1 MKLSIIAV
9 LLVTTLGGTA
19 AYFLD
24 LFQTQPRSLPKA
36 EAVAELAAPEVPQV
50 PAFVDYQSL
59 VAPIVSQ
66 RCESCHNRETLRDSA
81 LWADLQQFC
90 GETLSAKECASLHGW
105 KDAGAHIPSA
115 LADWSDLEREHW
127 SFRPLQT
134 FAVPAFEFQ
143 NPIDAFI
150 HQPLE
155 EAGLRMADRD
165 HRDTLIR
172 RLTFHITGL
181 PPSLEQLD
189 RWRSA
194 DSSIDAIIDELM
206 GSPAFGE
213 HWARHWLDLV
223 RYADTNGYEDDGPK
237 PLAWKY
243 RDFVIR
249 AFNDDV
255 PYDKFVRM
263 QLAGGL
269 KTNPTSDDF
278 IAVGFLR
285 LGPWDSEPDDVLQ
298 SHFDQVDDM
307 VSTIGTAFLGLSVG
321 CARCH
326 DHPEEPITAR
336 DYAAMAACFHGLH
349 RPTKGR
355 LEEHAPSATADQLAQ
370 ANDVRAQIRQ
380 FQRLAIEETSN
391 RQSKIYR
398 KQARDLE
405 REIHVDSAYRFVET
419 ATSGTPGALF
429 HRGNPHRP
437 LEHVSP
443 APLSVLSNIQFDQ
456 AASPRQQLADW
467 MFDEQ
472 SGLLARVM
480 VNRVWMWHFGRGLVE
495 SPSNFGLSGAEPSHP
510 ELLEW
515 LAAWFAAEANW
526 SVKKLHRLILTSAA
540 FQTSAHGTP
549 QQQELFGAYQPQR
562 LRAEAIHDALLS
574 VSGLLDLEMYGPPEY
589 SKLPDYILSSLVE
602 QGQWQNETSSHR
614 RAIYQIVKRNLPRP
628 ILGVFDFPES
638 SSSCAARNTS
648 VSAQQSLT
656 LWNSE
661 FAVTSASE
669 LSRRLA
675 DANIDPSRQIE
686 MAYEICFGRQP
697 NRIEMD
703 RLRDYM
709 DLRTNEGAVPNDIL
723 EEICLVLLNLNEF
736 VVVE

>member
-1 MKLSIIAV
+1 MKLSIIAG
-9 LLVTTLGGTA
+9 LLVTSLSGA
-19 AYFLD
+19 AVYLVDFSRD
-24 LFQTQPRSLPKA
+24 QPRP
-36 EAVAELAAPEVPQV
+36 LAAPPPAPELPTLEVPK
-50 PAFVDYQSL
+50 PPGFVDYHL
-59 VAPIVSQ
+59 RVAPIMTQ
-66 RCESCHNRETLRDSA
+66 RCGSCHNRELLNSV
-81 LWADLQQFC
+81 LWDKLNEFC
-90 GETLSAKECASLHGW
+90 GEVLTVAESESMHDW
-105 KDAGAHIPSA
+105 MVAGAYIPSYPVVW
-115 LADWSDLEREHW
+115 LESEREHW
-127 SFRPLQT
+127 AFQPLQDV
-134 FAVPAFEFQ
+134 AVPTSSHEH
-143 NPIDAFI
+143 PIDEFLSPRLAD
-150 HQPLE
+150 
-155 EAGLRMADRD
+155 AGLSIANRA

-181 PPSLEQLD
+181 PPSLEQLA

-194 DSSIDAIIDELM
+194 DSSIDTIIDELLR
-206 GSPAFGE
+206 SEAYGE

-255 PYDKFVRM
+255 PYDEFVRM
-263 QLAGGL
+263 QLAGDL

-278 IAVGFLR
+278 VAVGFLR

-307 VSTIGTAFLGLSVG
+307 VSTIGTAFLGLSIG

-349 RPTKGR
+349 RSTKGR
-355 LEEHAPSATADQLAQ
+355 LEEHAPSATAEQLAQ
-370 ANDVRAQIRQ
+370 ANKVRAQIRQ
-380 FQRLAIEETSN
+380 LQRLAIEETSD
-391 RQSKIYR
+391 RQSEIYR
-398 KQARDLE
+398 QQAQALE
-405 REIHVDSAYRFVET
+405 REVHVDSAYRFVET
-419 ATSGTPGALF
+419 ATAYTPGALF

-443 APLSVLSNIQFDQ
+443 APLSVLTTMQFDQ
-456 AASPRQQLADW
+456 ASSPREQLADV
-467 MFDEQ
+467 MFAEQ

-515 LAAWFAAEANW
+515 LAAWFVTDANW
-526 SVKKLHRLILTSAA
+526 SVKKLHRRILTSSA
-540 FQTSAHGTP
+540 FQASNHGTP
-549 QQQELFGAYQPQR
+549 QQQALFGSYRPQR

-574 VSGLLDLEMYGPPEY
+574 VSDLLDLEMYGPPEY
-589 SKLPDYILSSLVE
+589 PKLPDYALSSLVE

-628 ILGVFDFPES
+628 ILSVFDFPDS
-638 SSSCAARNTS
+638 SSSCAARNAS

-661 FAVTSASE
+661 FAVTSATE

-675 DANIDPSRQIE
+675 DANVDPSRQIK

-703 RLRDYM
+703 RLLDYA
-709 DLRTNEGAVPNDIL
+709 DLRTNEGSDPSDIL
-723 EEICLVLLNLNEF
+723 REICLVLLNLNEF